1 MSVKPSKSA
10 EIVAA
15 GRSIGGPVY
24 AYEFEREALSDRLK
38 RSLPD
43 DARFVVVTAKRY
55 PASKFTKHF
64 KLKHSGKAVVH
75 WQVNRLLTKAEV
87 ASEAYQP
94 DAKARALLRGVKL
107 VEQDLKSSGGA
118 YSLTEV
124 QTLMRDISRQAVNNR
139 VREGTLLA
147 VPGPSNRAY
156 YPAIQFTESGMP
168 VEGLKEV
175 RQALGTENA
184 WMILNFLANADPK
197 LGDRRPID
205 MLKAGKLDK
214 VLEVARRFGV
224 QGA

>member
-1 MSVKPSKSA
+1 MSTKPSKSENA
-10 EIVAA
+10 VP
-15 GRSIGGPVY
+15 GRSVIGPTY
-24 AYEFEREALSDRLK
+24 AYEFEREVLSDRLK
-38 RSLPD
+38 RTLPD
-43 DARFVVVTAKRY
+43 DARFVVVTRKRY
-55 PASKFTKHF
+55 PASKIAGHF
-64 KLKHSGKAVVH
+64 KLKRSGKAVVR
-75 WQVNRLLTKAEV
+75 WDINTLSKAEV

-94 DAKARALLRGVKL
+94 DAKARALLRGVRL

-118 YSLTEV
+118 YSLAEV
-124 QTLMRDISRQAVNNR
+124 QILMRDISRQAVNSR

-175 RQALGTENA
+175 RHALGTENA
-184 WMILNFLANADPK
+184 WMILNFLANADPQ
-197 LGDRRPID
+197 LEGRRPID
-205 MLKAGKLDK
+205 MLKSGELDK